1 MEVELVFHVMEVEL
15 VFHVLVEDVEDA
27 LVELVDGD
35 VCAVAV
41 DNAGYASSTAMMAMV
56 DAVIVAVFANLVM
69 FEHEAMPLIF
79 T

>member
-1 MEVELVFHVMEVEL
+1 MEVELVFQVV
-15 VFHVLVEDVEDA
+15 VEDVEDV
-27 LVELVDGD
+27 LVELEDGD

-41 DNAGYASSTAMMAMV
+41 DNAGYASSIAMKAMV

-69 FEHEAMPLIF
+69 FEFGAVPLIF